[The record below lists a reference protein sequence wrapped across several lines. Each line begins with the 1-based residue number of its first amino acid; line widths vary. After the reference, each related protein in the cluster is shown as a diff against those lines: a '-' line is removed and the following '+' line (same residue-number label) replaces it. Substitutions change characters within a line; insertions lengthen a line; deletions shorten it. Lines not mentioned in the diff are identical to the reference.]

1 MMIVAGQTAHYV
13 VSYDDSLS
21 NGAALANAI
30 LGQCEQDLSA
40 LSALYG
46 GIMPAAASLPFQ
58 VSLVPGG
65 GGTGVRL

>member
-40 LSALYG
+40 LSALYVVQSRFHG
-46 GIMPAAASLPFQ
+46 ERSSCRVL
-58 VSLVPGG
+58 
-65 GGTGVRL
+65 

>member
-30 LGQCEQDLSA
+30 LGQCEQDL
-40 LSALYG
+40 
-46 GIMPAAASLPFQ
+46 
-58 VSLVPGG
+58 
-65 GGTGVRL
+65 VRQPHFIV